1 MTWFLTSQIV
11 NFDWLQDLINIGWI
25 HTLQIL
31 TSQIIDKQVDKLKFG
46 IYIYGNEN
54 NFMEY
59 IYIYI
64 IMEFWFDVVRFK
76 E

>member
-1 MTWFLTSQIV
+1 VTWFLTSQIV
-11 NFDWLQDLINIGWI
+11 SFDWLQDLIIIGWI

-31 TSQIIDKQVDKLKFG
+31 TLQIIDKQVDKLKSG

-59 IYIYI
+59 IYM

>member
-1 MTWFLTSQIV
+1 VTWFLTSQIV